1 MAKVSLTKGELKNQR
16 DALKRFTRYLPTLQL
31 KKQQLQLEVRRARE
45 RLAEARSEA
54 DAMRADAE
62 QWAGLIHAEA
72 AEHLRSLVS
81 VRECRI
87 GWRNIAGIEVPYLED
102 VALETAEYD
111 PFANPLWYPE
121 AIELIRDMLE
131 KELRRLL
138 LEEQV
143 RRIETELRSTTQR
156 VNLFEKVKIP
166 ETRENIRII
175 QIYLGDQQANAVARA
190 KIAKGKA
197 QARETANA

>member
-1 MAKVSLTKGELKNQR
+1 MAKISLTKGELKTQR

-54 DAMRADAE
+54 DAVRADAE
-62 QWAGLIHAEA
+62 AWAGLIDEESAH
-72 AEHLRSLVS
+72 HLGSLVS

-87 GWRNIAGIEVPYLED
+87 EWRNIAGIEVPYLDD
-102 VALETAEYD
+102 VSLDVQEYD
-111 PFANPLWYPE
+111 PFDRPLWYPE
-121 AIELIRDMLE
+121 AIALIRDMLE

-143 RRIETELRSTTQR
+143 RRIEDELRTTTQR

-166 ETRENIRII
+166 ETRENIRVI

-197 QARETANA
+197 QARAQ